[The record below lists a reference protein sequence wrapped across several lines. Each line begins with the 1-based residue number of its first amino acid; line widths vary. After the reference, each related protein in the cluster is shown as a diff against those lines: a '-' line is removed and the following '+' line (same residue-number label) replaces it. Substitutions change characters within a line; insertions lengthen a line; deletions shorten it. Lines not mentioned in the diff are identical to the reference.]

1 MNNTFVAAINIILQ
15 IYERLCEL
23 RWKIC
28 RGLGSI

>member
-1 MNNTFVAAINIILQ
+1 MNNTFVAAINIISE
-15 IYERLCEL
+15 IHERLCEL